1 MENRTLLHCVGHS
14 GDKGIFEIPKE
25 YLPPNGVLSN
35 EGYIFFRSHLKV
47 DLSFGKNKEGYEMC
61 RGVELWKAEMMALGR
76 NEGIQQG
83 IQQGLLQGVQNDR
96 KEIILYMLGNN
107 FSPEQIHQMTNIPLV
122 QVLDVASGSGFRI
135 VK

>member
-1 MENRTLLHCVGHS
+1 
-14 GDKGIFEIPKE
+14 
-25 YLPPNGVLSN
+25 
-35 EGYIFFRSHLKV
+35 
-47 DLSFGKNKEGYEMC
+47 MC